1 MKQLLLSIALILFGS
16 SLTSAQDVG
25 KKCYIQSTGSHV
37 GKVQVNSKCVIRL
50 LILKH
55 ARESLAEKD
64 HREMLQAADFG
75 KSSGL
80 SIQDLGG
87 HHIDKNGVHDNIVW
101 GKICSLQDLKAF
113 VSEQMKIKATK
124 GDTFLIYTTGHGSPK
139 GYLATLGMRKD
150 IMRIFAECAEE
161 NNQETLWWQ
170 SSCYAAAGLPA
181 ISELTPMQ
189 QNLFSAIASSDAQH
203 VSYWGHC
210 VRPMREM
217 FEALGKESTEIDP
230 NQDGEINCGELRKFL
245 KQSKKEL
252 ILFAKS
258 EDEPIFGTFGPW
270 DIPIIDRNN
279 NQIEYDRN
287 YIPVPNGS

>member
-1 MKQLLLSIALILFGS
+1 MNKLLLCIALILCGS
-16 SLTSAQDVG
+16 VASAQDVG
-25 KKCYIQSTGSHV
+25 KKCYIESTGTHV
-37 GKVQVNSKCVIRL
+37 GKVRLNDNCIVRL

-64 HREMLQAADFG
+64 HREMLQAVDFG

-80 SIQDLGG
+80 TIQELGG
-87 HHIDKNGVHDNIVW
+87 HHIDKDGVHENIVW

-113 VSEQMKIKATK
+113 INEQMKAHAVK
-124 GDTFLIYTTGHGSPK
+124 GDTFLIYTTGHGSPS

-150 IMRIFAECAEE
+150 IQRIFAECAEE

-170 SSCYAAAGLPA
+170 SSCYAAAGL
-181 ISELTPMQ
+181 TPINQLPERQ
-189 QNLFSAIASSDAQH
+189 QNLFSMIASSDAEH

-217 FEALGKESTEIDP
+217 FEALGKENSEIDP
-230 NQDGEINCGELRKFL
+230 NQDGEITCNELRKFL
-245 KQSKKEL
+245 KNSKKEL
-252 ILFAKS
+252 ILFSKS
-258 EDEPIFGTFGPW
+258 EEEPIFGVFGPW
-270 DIPIIDRNN
+270 NIPVIDRLE
-279 NQIEYDRN
+279 QQGDYKRD